1 MAMSEITKE
10 VQEQEKIQV
19 ERTRSTNIYT
29 PDVDILEKDDSII
42 VFADIPG
49 ASESS
54 IDITLEKDVLSI
66 YAKVESEVP
75 EKHQLLRAEYGV
87 GDYQRSFTLSNEIDR
102 EKIEAT
108 VKTGVLRLVLP
119 KAKEAQTRKII
130 VQAG

>member
-1 MAMSEITKE
+1 MSDGTKE
-10 VQEQEKIQV
+10 VQEKERVQV
-19 ERTRSTNIYT
+19 ERTRSTNVYT

-42 VFADIPG
+42 VLADIPG
-49 ASESS
+49 VRESNV
-54 IDITLEKDVLSI
+54 DITLEKDVLSI
-66 YAKVESEVP
+66 YAKVEPEVP

-108 VKTGVLRLVLP
+108 VKNGVLRLVLP
-119 KAKEAQTRKII
+119 KAKPAQTRKIA

>member
-1 MAMSEITKE
+1 MSDGTKE
-10 VQEQEKIQV
+10 IQEKERAQV
-19 ERTRSTNIYT
+19 ERTRSTNVYT

-42 VFADIPG
+42 VLADIPG
-49 ASESS
+49 VSESGV
-54 IDITLEKDVLSI
+54 DITLEKDVLSI
-66 YAKVESEVP
+66 YAKVEPEAP

-108 VKTGVLRLVLP
+108 VKDGVLKLILP
-119 KAKEAQTRKII
+119 KSKAALTRKIA